1 VVLRA
6 TSKGRWAYA
15 ASKMMDEF
23 YGLAYHQ
30 EYGLP
35 VVPFRLFNT
44 VGPRQTGHYG
54 MVIPR
59 LVTRALDNERI
70 TVYGDG
76 TQRRCFCDVV
86 CDVADAVRAIVGLA
100 RHPDAPGKVYNIG
113 STEEVSIREIA
124 ERIKI
129 MTDSSSEIVLV
140 PDSKAYQNPGFEDM
154 ERRKPDTRRVNA
166 LLGRSSEN
174 TLEDIL
180 ERVISYVR
188 EQRANATVGPIVRQA
203 AVGGPPADYQ
213 LVSRHPKLTGYFF
226 STQLPFSSFSYFCSS
241 AELKASLWLS
251 CACLGRLFFAPSGS
265 RVIILYGTSSSLC
278 WPTPFVCRADDKQ
291 SSPIGARGDS
301 GEVVPAGEIFH
312 QFPVAPED
320 DPPRPRHLSHDRHG
334 HPDGF
339 GEVS

>member
-1 VVLRA
+1 MQKPDTQTYLVTGGAGFIGSHLSDALLAGGHRVLALDDFSTGRMENISHLMDHPGFELVRGNIIDEGIVDELASGADVLVHLAASVGVKLILEQPVKTIENNVIGTETVLKAARRHEKKILVASTSEVYGKGRRIPFSEEDDVVLGA
-6 TSKGRWAYA
+6 TSKSRWAYA

-59 LVTRALDNERI
+59 LVNQALDDERI

-76 TQRRCFCDVV
+76 TQRRCF

-100 RHPDAPGKVYNIG
+100 RHPDAPGKVYNVG
-113 STEEVSIREIA
+113 STEEVTIRELA

-129 MTDSSSEIVLV
+129 MTGSSSEIVLV
-140 PDSKAYQNPGFEDM
+140 PYSKAYGDPGYEDM

-166 LLGRSSEN
+166 LLGWSPEKSLDE
-174 TLEDIL
+174 IL

-188 EQRANATVGPIVRQA
+188 EQRQGT
-203 AVGGPPADYQ
+203 AV
-213 LVSRHPKLTGYFF
+213 
-226 STQLPFSSFSYFCSS
+226 
-241 AELKASLWLS
+241 
-251 CACLGRLFFAPSGS
+251 
-265 RVIILYGTSSSLC
+265 
-278 WPTPFVCRADDKQ
+278 
-291 SSPIGARGDS
+291 ARS
-301 GEVVPAGEIFH
+301 
-312 QFPVAPED
+312 
-320 DPPRPRHLSHDRHG
+320 
-334 HPDGF
+334 
-339 GEVS
+339 